1 MMKIRVRGLR
11 LPLEH
16 NENDVLRA
24 AAQRLGVELAH
35 ICAFT
40 KVKQAVDARRQE
52 VFLTYTLDI
61 ELADEV
67 ELPAGLFDSPEIVK
81 APPKEHPVL
90 RRGDQILSTAPVIV
104 GSGPAGLFCGL
115 RLAREGYQP
124 VIIEQGAHMDERI
137 AAVESFWNQ
146 AKLDP
151 WANPQFGEGG
161 AGTFSDAKLTT
172 RIGDQRVDHV
182 LEVFIEHGAPE
193 EIRYLKKP
201 HIGTDI
207 IRRVIK
213 QIRQEIID
221 LGGEFYFHARLTDIS
236 INKMSLQ
243 SIVIN
248 DRVEIPCSVLV
259 LAVGN
264 SARAVY
270 RLLKERE
277 VQLIPKAFAVGLRV
291 EHPQSWLDKA
301 QYGKYAGH
309 PRLGPADYH
318 LTYQDKALGRSVY
331 TFCMCPGGYV
341 VGAASEPGQLVT
353 NGMSYFAR
361 DSGVANSALVVTVS
375 PDDWNGTILGGMEL
389 QQALEEKAFH
399 MGGDTYQA
407 PAQRLKDFMARRYN
421 NTLADTLATYRPGI
435 TPADLWELLPHPLG
449 KALEGGIKY
458 WNRRMD
464 GFIHDQAILTGV
476 ETRTSAPLRIE
487 RGTALHSVNV
497 TNLYPCGEGAGYA
510 GGIVSSAVD
519 GLKVAEQI
527 ITRYAL
533 PEQIPLIK
541 DDLVTRGRDLPRV

>member
-1 MMKIRVRGLR
+1 MKIRVRGLR

-16 NENDVLRA
+16 DESDVLKA
-24 AAQRLGVELAH
+24 AARRIGVELAD
-35 ICAFT
+35 ICGFT

-61 ELADEV
+61 ELTEEV
-67 ELPAGLFDSPEIVK
+67 ELPVGLFDSPEIVK
-81 APPKEHPVL
+81 VPIKEQLVL
-90 RRGDQILSTAPVIV
+90 RRGDQVLPTAPVIV

-115 RLAREGYQP
+115 LLARQGYQP
-124 VIIEQGAHMDERI
+124 VIIEQGADIDQRI
-137 AAVESFWNQ
+137 AAVESFWSQ

-172 RIGDQRVDHV
+172 RIGDQRVNYV

-193 EIRYLKKP
+193 EISYLKKP

-207 IRRVIK
+207 IRRVVK

-221 LGGEFYFHARLTDIS
+221 LGGEFYFHARLTDMS

-248 DRVEIPCSVLV
+248 DRVEIPCSVIV

-264 SARAVY
+264 SARGVY

-277 VQLIPKAFAVGLRV
+277 VHLIPKAFAVGLRV
-291 EHPQSWLDKA
+291 EHPQSWVDKA
-301 QYGKYAGH
+301 QYGQYAGH

-318 LTYQDKALGRSVY
+318 LTYQDKALGRSAY

-361 DSGVANSALVVTVS
+361 DSGVANSALVVTVF
-375 PDDWNGTILGGMEL
+375 PDDWNHTTLGGMEL

-399 MGGDTYQA
+399 MGGGTYRA
-407 PAQRLKDFMARRYN
+407 PSQRLKDFMTHRYDDK
-421 NTLADTLATYRPGI
+421 LADTLATYKPGI
-435 TPADLWELLPHPLG
+435 TPANLWELLPHQLSEV
-449 KALEGGIKY
+449 LERGIKY
-458 WNRRMD
+458 WNRRME

-476 ETRTSAPLRIE
+476 ETRTSAPVRIE
-487 RGTALHSVNV
+487 RGAALHSVNV

-510 GGIVSSAVD
+510 GGIVSAAVD

-527 ITRYAL
+527 ITSYAL
-533 PEQIPLIK
+533 PEQMPQIN
-541 DDLVTRGRDLPRV
+541 DNLVTRGRDLPRV